1 MRLNTL
7 TMTGC
12 VENERVEA
20 MAVSLEEQLSIAYP
34 EGPNFFR
41 LGDNCDTEYK
51 EGSEKESEASNFRSS
66 LEDTIDDLVYPSDFD
81 EFKKAM
87 AMVVH
92 KWKTKNAQK
101 DKTSTTAE
109 GDTIAKTSGKSV
121 SLFDQLQGGFPMP
134 VSFEEIEG
142 ASSSEQRLEVLQKIE
157 YLEDLVMDWNKIGPV
172 LVKDLSESFLSN
184 PTFCLELIDMHR
196 KWFHKGRSSSEY
208 TPLLFGI
215 CENLLQTLAK
225 TKTIDEKVIDDT
237 IENHQIIIVESL
249 VKNWRDMWLD
259 LMQRDQYSEDLAE
272 HMEQSMFELFLG
284 PADCKVS
291 LFAQEVLASV
301 DSNAT
306 WFQSWTNHLP
316 TNDHL
321 VSLLTGDPKALL
333 ELWDKIRLSRYRGE
347 RNSMSLLHPTAII
360 SIVLCRT
367 RLSQFPWY
375 ALTNSNPPEDGK
387 SGINNFRAVID
398 EMLEVFLHAV
408 VFLSVDDRTDP
419 DSTRSDLRLIFLDG
433 IEAILAGSRV
443 DTEAEADRRRNK
455 VRSSLQEENIATNST
470 VRHFLKK
477 RL

>member
-20 MAVSLEEQLSIAYP
+20 MAMSIEEQLSIAYP
-34 EGPNFFR
+34 EGPSFFR
-41 LGDNCDTEYK
+41 LGDNDTDDK
-51 EGSEKESEASNFRSS
+51 EGSEKENEASNFRSL
-66 LEDTIDDLVYPSDFD
+66 LEDAIDDLAYPSDFD

-87 AMVVH
+87 ATVVH
-92 KWKTKNAQK
+92 TWKTRNAQK
-101 DKTSTTAE
+101 DKNSTTAE

-134 VSFEEIEG
+134 VSLEEIEE
-142 ASSSEQRLEVLQKIE
+142 ASSSEQRLKVLQKIE
-157 YLEDLVMDWNKIGPV
+157 YLEDLVMDWNKIGSL
-172 LVKDLSESFLSN
+172 LVKDLSELFFSN
-184 PTFCLELIDMHR
+184 PALCLELVDMHR

-225 TKTIDEKVIDDT
+225 TKSIDDT
-237 IENHQIIIVESL
+237 MGNHQIIIVESL

-259 LMQRDQYSEDLAE
+259 LMQRDQYEEGLAGD
-272 HMEQSMFELFLG
+272 MEQSMIELFLG

-291 LFAQEVLASV
+291 LLAQGVLASV
-301 DSNAT
+301 DSSAT
-306 WFQSWTNHLP
+306 WFQSWTNHVP
-316 TNDHL
+316 SNDHL
-321 VSLLTGDPKALL
+321 VSFLTSDPKGLL
-333 ELWDKIRLSRYRGE
+333 ELWDKIRLSRYKGE

-375 ALTNSNPPEDGK
+375 ALTNSNLPEDDK
-387 SGINNFRAVID
+387 ISINNFRTVID
-398 EMLEVFLHAV
+398 EMLEAFLHAV
-408 VFLSVDDRTDP
+408 VFLSIDDGTDP
-419 DSTRSDLRLIFLDG
+419 DSTRSDLRLNFLDG
-433 IEAILAGSRV
+433 IEAIVAGSRI
-443 DTEAEADRRRNK
+443 DSEAEADRRRNK
-455 VRSSLQEENIATNST
+455 ARSSLQEVNLATNST

-477 RL
+477 RLQQ